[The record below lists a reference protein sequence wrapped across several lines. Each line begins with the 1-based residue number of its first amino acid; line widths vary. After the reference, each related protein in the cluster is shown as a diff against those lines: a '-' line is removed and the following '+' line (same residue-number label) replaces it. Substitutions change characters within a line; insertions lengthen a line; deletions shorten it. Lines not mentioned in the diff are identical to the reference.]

1 MKTACWITLVQTLK
15 ASTLMLALGSPFAQ
29 ASLLRIDNAGEPG
42 TLDPQQA
49 QGLWENRIL
58 TEMYEPLLTFDPEGN
73 IIPGLASSWKTS
85 ADGRTLTFH
94 LRDAKWSDG
103 QPITADDAVFG
114 LQRSLYP
121 DTANPNAYYFYPIL
135 NARQVN
141 KGKLPAS
148 ALGVKALDAH
158 TFQVT
163 LEQPTS
169 YILSEFA
176 TQPSVPLPQHSIK
189 TLSNR
194 GWSARSPVVS
204 GPYQLDR
211 WTPHVEVVVKKNPAF
226 YNASSVSVD
235 TIAFYPIE
243 DPLSAINR
251 YRTHT
256 LDISYNQIPSSR
268 LADLRQTM
276 PNDVHVFP
284 TLSHYFYQPNMKPG
298 QPLADKR
305 IRDAMNMTVQR
316 DIITDKVLKN
326 GYKPSTSLVPS
337 AMNGGAYVTKAYFA
351 DWPAST
357 RIARAR
363 ELMKAAGYD
372 QDHPLHIE
380 MSFNALDDH
389 RRIAVAMA
397 SMWKQIGINVT
408 LHTRDVANHYS
419 SIRQGQYQLA
429 RFGIQPAIDNPIEI
443 LSMFASNS
451 PDNSSGYANPEFDR
465 HVQNAIA
472 ALTPSDAQREWK
484 AAQQIAID
492 DVAEIPL
499 LDMSEAYLVSPLLK
513 GWHPNPLDIHLLR
526 YVSVQDQ
533 PAQQ

>member
-1 MKTACWITLVQTLK
+1 MNTAHWTTLTQTLK
-15 ASTLMLALGSPFAQ
+15 ASALMFALGSPVAL
-29 ASLLRIDNAGEPG
+29 ASTLRIDNAGEPS
-42 TLDPQQA
+42 TLDPEQA
-49 QGLWENRIL
+49 QGQWENRIL

-73 IIPGLASSWKTS
+73 IIPGLASSWETS

-114 LQRSLYP
+114 LQRSLHP
-121 DTANPNAYYFYPIL
+121 DTANPSAYYFYPIL

-141 KGKLPAS
+141 EGKLPAS
-148 ALGVKALDAH
+148 ALGVKALDAR

-194 GWSARSPVVS
+194 SWTARSPVVS
-204 GPYQLDR
+204 GPYQLDH
-211 WTPHVEVVVKKNPAF
+211 WSPHVEVVLKKNPAF
-226 YNASSVSVD
+226 YNASSVSIDNLVY
-235 TIAFYPIE
+235 YPIE
-243 DPLSAINR
+243 DSLSAINR
-251 YRTHT
+251 YRSHT

-276 PNDVHVFP
+276 PNDVQVFP
-284 TLSHYFYQPNMKPG
+284 SLSHYFYQPNVKAG

-305 IRDAMNMTVQR
+305 IREAMNMTVQR

-326 GYKPSTSLVPS
+326 GYQPSTSLVPRE
-337 AMNGGAYVTKAYFA
+337 MDKGAYSAEAYFA
-351 DWPAST
+351 DWPVSK
-357 RIARAR
+357 RIARAQ
-363 ELMKAAGYD
+363 ELMKEAGYD
-372 QDHPLHIE
+372 QDHPLSIE

-408 LHTRDVANHYS
+408 LQTRDVANHYS
-419 SIRQGQYQLA
+419 SIQQGQFQLA
-429 RFGIQPAIDNPIEI
+429 RRTILPAIDNPVEI

-451 PDNSSGYANPEFDR
+451 PDNTSGYTNPEFDR

-472 ALTPSDAQREWK
+472 ALTPSDAQREWNT
-484 AAQQIAID
+484 AQQIALD
-492 DVAEIPL
+492 DVAEIPV
-499 LDMSEAYLVSPLLK
+499 LDISTAYLVSPTLK
-513 GWHPNPLDIHLLR
+513 GWHTNPLDMHLLR
-526 YVSVQDQ
+526 YVSVQD
-533 PAQQ
+533 